1 MNLWYI
7 NSEITDERFGACR
20 PGGSEAATKRCPMEK
35 DVLKNFTKFTAKHLC
50 QSPFFNKLSGLRFA
64 TLSKKKKK
72 KDWQSCFLTNF
83 VKFLRLSFLQT
94 TSGRLSL
101 AVVSAASFTGV
112 INSNVMFSSNI
123 LLIYWLLSD
132 KIKHF
137 RSTFP
142 LYT

>member
-1 MNLWYI
+1 MRDLEHVGQAVQKQPPRGVLWKKMFLKISQNSQQNTCARVPFLI
-7 NSEITDERFGACR
+7 NFPA
-20 PGGSEAATKRCPMEK
+20 
-35 DVLKNFTKFTAKHLC
+35 
-50 QSPFFNKLSGLRFA
+50 SGLQ
-64 TLSKKKKK
+64 LYQKKKKKK

>member
-1 MNLWYI
+1 MRDLEHVGQAVQKQPPRGVLWKKMFLKISQNSQQNTCARVPFLI
-7 NSEITDERFGACR
+7 NFPA
-20 PGGSEAATKRCPMEK
+20 
-35 DVLKNFTKFTAKHLC
+35 
-50 QSPFFNKLSGLRFA
+50 SGLQ
-64 TLSKKKKK
+64 LYQKKKKK

>member
-1 MNLWYI
+1 MRDLEHVGQAVQKQPPRGVLWKKMFLKISQNSQQNTCARVPFLI
-7 NSEITDERFGACR
+7 NFPA
-20 PGGSEAATKRCPMEK
+20 
-35 DVLKNFTKFTAKHLC
+35 
-50 QSPFFNKLSGLRFA
+50 SGLQ
-64 TLSKKKKK
+64 LYQKKKKK
-72 KDWQSCFLTNF
+72 KEWQGGFLTNF